1 MRLRSFLLGVN
12 LLIFVLPLGGLLG
25 SRVLDRQLARQTHGE
40 LAALGS
46 ALVVSYRAALL
57 AELPVEARPAYGR
70 PTTQPDPLRL
80 PDVLAQS
87 LEGAPVLPPARP
99 ATTAELPADPIAHA
113 AGRVVCDQVQALR
126 EATRAGAR
134 LLDFR
139 GTVVCSSGGE
149 REESLAERPEVVR
162 ALAGQV
168 ASSVRRRSSSHPSPP
183 LASPSR
189 ETGWRVFLALPVV
202 NEADGRV
209 LGAVVVSRTPLSPL
223 KALWQDRHALAAAVA
238 LLLGVVVLVTLWTQ
252 AVILRPLRRLLV
264 QAKGFTRGPLPAPP
278 PGPDPA
284 RSPPAPVESP
294 LEVGEISRALSEMA
308 GALLARTRYL
318 KDFTTAL
325 SHELKTPLTSMR
337 GAVELLQEHGAAMS
351 PAQRDT
357 FLRQL
362 AADTARME
370 RLVRRTL
377 DQVRADAQPGT
388 GRCDVAATLTA
399 LCARHADDTLRIEL
413 QLEPG
418 LGTAALGDEALE
430 TLLAPLLDNARL
442 HGRAGRP
449 QVAVRLS
456 ARRDGSTLHIELTDD
471 GPGLPAEHAGRLFQ
485 PFFTTAREQG
495 GTGLGL
501 HFARALAEAL
511 GGTLAL
517 DPASPGARFV
527 LTLPG

>member
-46 ALVVSYRAALL
+46 ALVVGYRAALL
-57 AELPVEARPAYGR
+57 AELPAEARPGYGR
-70 PTTQPDPLRL
+70 PTAQPDPLRL

-87 LEGAPVLPPARP
+87 LEGAQVLPPARP

-113 AGRVVCDQVQALR
+113 AGRAVCEQVQALR

-149 REESLAERPEVVR
+149 HEESLAERPEVVR

-168 ASSVRRRSSSHPSPP
+168 ASAVRRRTSIHPSPP

-202 NEADGRV
+202 SEAEGRV

-223 KALWQDRHALAAAVA
+223 KALWQDRRALAAAVA

-264 QAKGFTRGPLPAPP
+264 QAQGFSRGPAPLPPA
-278 PGPDPA
+278 DPA
-284 RSPPAPVESP
+284 REPPAPVESP

-308 GALLARTRYL
+308 AALVARTRYL

-337 GAVELLQEHGAAMS
+337 GAVELLQEHGAAMT

-357 FLRQL
+357 FLCQL

-377 DQVRADAQPGT
+377 EQVRADAHPGT
-388 GRCDVAATLTA
+388 GRCDVAATLRA
-399 LCARHADDTLRIEL
+399 LCARHADDSLRIEL
-413 QLEPG
+413 QLAPD

-430 TLLAPLLDNARL
+430 TILAPLLDNARL

-449 QVAVRLS
+449 QAAARLQ
-456 ARRDGSTLHIELTDD
+456 ARRDGGTLRLELTDD
-471 GPGLPAEHAGRLFQ
+471 GPGIPAEHAERLFR

-517 DPASPGARFV
+517 GPASPGARFV

>member
-46 ALVVSYRAALL
+46 ALGISYRAALL
-57 AELPVEARPAYGR
+57 AELPVEARPGYGR
-70 PTTQPDPLRL
+70 LTAQPDPLRL
-80 PDVLAQS
+80 PDVIAQS
-87 LEGAPVLPPARP
+87 LESAKILPPARP
-99 ATTAELPADPIAHA
+99 ATTAELPADPVAHA
-113 AGRVVCDQVQALR
+113 AGRAVCDQVQALR

-149 REESLAERPEVVR
+149 HEESLAERPEVVR
-162 ALAGQV
+162 ALAGHV
-168 ASSVRRRSSSHPSPP
+168 ASAVRRRTSNHPSPP

-202 NEADGRV
+202 HEADGRV

-223 KALWQDRHALAAAVA
+223 KALWQDRLALAAAAA

-252 AVILRPLRRLLV
+252 AAILRPLRRLLD
-264 QAKGFTRGPLPAPP
+264 QAQRFTRGPAAAPIAH
-278 PGPDPA
+278 PD
-284 RSPPAPVESP
+284 PPAPVESP

-308 GALLARTRYL
+308 AALAARTRYL

-337 GAVELLQEHGAAMS
+337 GAVELLQEHGATMT
-351 PAQRDT
+351 PTQRDT

-362 AADTARME
+362 AADIARME

-377 DQVRADAQPGT
+377 EQVRADAAHPGS
-388 GRCDVAATLTA
+388 GRCDVAATLRA

-413 QLEPG
+413 QLDPDP
-418 LGTAALGDEALE
+418 GTAAVGDEALE
-430 TLLAPLLDNARL
+430 AILAPLLDNTRL

-449 QVAVRLS
+449 QATARIH
-456 ARRDGSTLHIELTDD
+456 ARRDGGTLHIELTDD
-471 GPGLPAEHAGRLFQ
+471 GPGIPAEHAERVFQ
-485 PFFTTAREQG
+485 PFFTTAREHG

-501 HFARALAEAL
+501 HFARTLAEAL
-511 GGTLAL
+511 GGTLTL
-517 DPASPGARFV
+517 LPSSPGARFV